1 MRVEGSKFLGTFLLS
16 AILIY
21 LVLAAQFES
30 FRDPFI
36 VLAGSVPLAL
46 SGALLFS
53 FLGLTTLN
61 IYSQVG
67 LITLVGLVSKNGI
80 LIVEFANHLQE
91 SGKQKLDAIIEAAT
105 TRLRPIL
112 MTTAATVIGHFPL
125 VLAKGPGAGAR
136 NSIGIML
143 VSGMIIGTAFTL
155 FIVPSIYMLVAKRHV
170 AEVPDV
176 QQAEEEKELEPADAV
191 A

>member
-1 MRVEGSKFLGTFLLS
+1 MLS

-36 VLAGSVPLAL
+36 ILAGSVPLAV

-67 LITLVGLVSKNGI
+67 LITLVGLVAKNGI
-80 LIVEFANHLQE
+80 LIVQFANHLQE
-91 SGKQKLDAIIEAAT
+91 TGRDKLAAIIEAGR

-112 MTTAATVIGHFPL
+112 MTTAATVVGHFPL
-125 VLAKGPGAGAR
+125 VIATGPGAGAR

-143 VSGMIIGTAFTL
+143 VSGMIIGTLFTL
-155 FIVPSIYMLVAKRHV
+155 FIVPSVYMLVARKRTAFPA
-170 AEVPDV
+170 AEDVTDRIMVGTVP
-176 QQAEEEKELEPADAV
+176 AEGAA